1 MELERFQGVVAIQHA
16 ISSARGDLSTVM
28 DAIVNET
35 SVMPQANGVVVE
47 LRDGDQIYYAAAS
60 GTSAAQIGLRLPLSS
75 SMSGLCVLTG
85 EPLYCIDSEE
95 DPRVNLAA
103 CRRVGLR
110 SMIVIPIPHQGQT
123 VGVLKYHAPEPAAF
137 DDNDMLMAHLLVGP
151 ISVGMSSV
159 AEADALRAQMELR
172 AVVAMKEQFVS
183 TVSHELRTPVT
194 SIAGSLGLLDS
205 GAAGAL
211 PDKAAS
217 LIGIA
222 NRNAD
227 RLKRLVNDLLDID
240 KLESGELAMTIAPV
254 DLCDVVRDAAE
265 QTRPFADQT
274 GVNLAL
280 DVPDAP
286 VAALTDGHRLLQAVT
301 NLISNAAKFSPS
313 GSTVTIALAERGGG
327 ATIRVI
333 DQGPG
338 VPPEFRAR
346 LFDRFAQAAAVNS
359 NPDLPGTGLGL
370 AITKGIMQRLGGD
383 VRLDDAHSDGAAFE
397 ITLPLQVTS
406 ASAAEAAA

>member
-1 MELERFQGVVAIQHA
+1 MELERFQGVVAIQQA

-60 GTSAAQIGLRLPLSS
+60 GTSAGQIGLRLPLSS
-75 SMSGLCVLTG
+75 SLSGLCVLTG
-85 EPLYCIDSEE
+85 EPMYCIDSEE

-151 ISVGMSSV
+151 ILVGMSSV
-159 AEADALRAQMELR
+159 AEADALRAQMDLR

-217 LIGIA
+217 LVGIA

-227 RLKRLVNDLLDID
+227 RLRRLVNDLLDID
-240 KLESGELAMTIAPV
+240 KLESGELAMTISQI
-254 DLCDVVRDAAE
+254 DLRDVVRDAAE
-265 QTRPFADQT
+265 QTRPFADQA
-274 GVNLAL
+274 GVALAL
-280 DVPDAP
+280 DLPPTP
-286 VAALTDGHRLLQAVT
+286 VLAMSDGHRLIQAVT
-301 NLISNAAKFSPS
+301 NLISNAAKFSPA
-313 GSTVTIALAERGGG
+313 GATVTVALIG
-327 ATIRVI
+327 AGDGAAIRVV

-338 VPPEFRAR
+338 VPAEFRTR
-346 LFDRFAQAAAVNS
+346 LFDRFTQAADAS
-359 NPDLPGTGLGL
+359 RNPNLPGTGLGL
-370 AITKGIMQRLGGD
+370 AITRGIARRLGGD
-383 VRLDDAHSDGAAFE
+383 VRLDESHAGGAAFE
-397 ITLPLQVTS
+397 IALPLALADGPMV
-406 ASAAEAAA
+406 EAVA

>member
-1 MELERFQGVVAIQHA
+1 MELERFQGVVAIQQA
-16 ISSARGDLSTVM
+16 IGGARGDLSTVM
-28 DAIVNET
+28 DAIVRET

-60 GTSAAQIGLRLPLSS
+60 GTSAGMLGLRLPLSAS
-75 SMSGLCVLTG
+75 LSGLCVLTG
-85 EPLYCIDSEE
+85 EPLYCSDSEQ

-159 AEADALRAQMELR
+159 AEADALRAQTELR
-172 AVVAMKEQFVS
+172 AIVALKEQFVS

-205 GAAGAL
+205 GAVGAL

-240 KLESGELAMTIAPV
+240 KLESGQLAMTIAPV
-254 DLCDVVRDAAE
+254 DLCAMVRDAVE
-265 QTRPFADQT
+265 QNRPFADKADVAIT
-274 GVNLAL
+274 L
-280 DVPDAP
+280 DQPDAP
-286 VAALTDGHRLLQAVT
+286 LEAMTDGDRLIQAVT
-301 NLISNAAKFSPS
+301 NLISNAAKFSPA
-313 GSTVTIALAERGGG
+313 GSTVTVTLAATGPG
-327 ATIRVI
+327 ATIRVL
-333 DQGPG
+333 DEGPG

-346 LFDRFAQAAAVNS
+346 LFDRFAQAAATINR

-370 AITKGIMQRLGGD
+370 SITRGIVQRLGGE
-383 VRLDDAHSDGAAFE
+383 VRLDESYTGGAAFE
-397 ITLPLQVTS
+397 IALPLV
-406 ASAAEAAA
+406 APAMGAIEAA